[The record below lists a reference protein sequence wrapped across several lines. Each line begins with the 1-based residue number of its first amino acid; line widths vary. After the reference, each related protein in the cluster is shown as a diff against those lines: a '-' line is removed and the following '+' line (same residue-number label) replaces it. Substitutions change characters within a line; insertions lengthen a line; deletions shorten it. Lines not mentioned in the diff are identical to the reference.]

1 MEIILTAVLVA
12 LVAVVVG
19 SGLGFQLHNILS
31 AKSQRAAEEASAQQM
46 RRSNARSKEIL
57 LEAKEQALEL
67 RTNAQ
72 AQLNDE
78 KLTLQRQQSRLEA
91 REEILQGKSDAVEK
105 HESLLQDQ
113 RTELIDE
120 KSKLNDLRQQAGE
133 KLEAISSLSMSD
145 ARQQLLDQAEEDI
158 QFEIARRYRDAELV
172 AQDEADDKARLIL
185 AESMQRLASEVVSEA
200 TVTSISLPNDEMKGR
215 LIGREGRNIRAIEA
229 TTGVDLIID
238 DVPEAI
244 TISCF
249 DPIRREIARVAIDR
263 LIKDGRIH
271 PARIEESVN
280 KARSEVDE
288 TVRKA
293 GQKATFDA
301 DVKGLHPE
309 LVKLIGR
316 LKFRYSYGENVLQH
330 SVEVGLVAGILAAQI
345 GANPQTAKTAG
356 FLHDIGKALTHEVD
370 GPHAEIGADLAKRYG
385 QKEIVITAIREH
397 HDREMTTVE
406 SFLVAAADAISAA
419 RPGARQDTI
428 ENYIQ
433 RLEALEEVAQGFEGV
448 ERVYAIQAGREVRV
462 LVNPENTDDVSAAT
476 LARNIVEKIEETLAY
491 PGQIRVVVIR
501 ESRTVEI
508 AQ

>member
-31 AKSQRAAEEASAQQM
+31 AKSQRAVEEASAQQM

-57 LEAKEQALEL
+57 LEAKEQALQL
-67 RTNAQ
+67 RSDAQ
-72 AQLNDE
+72 AQVNDQ

-91 REEILQGKSDAVEK
+91 REEVLRGKADAADK
-105 HESLLQDQ
+105 HESQLQDQ
-113 RTELIDE
+113 RDELIDE
-120 KSKLNDLRQQAGE
+120 KSKLDDLRQQAGE
-133 KLEAISSLSMSD
+133 KLEAISGLSMSD
-145 ARQQLLDQAEEDI
+145 ARQQLIDQAQEDI
-158 QFEIARRYRDAELV
+158 EFELARRYRDAELV

-200 TVTSISLPNDEMKGR
+200 TVTSIPLPNDDMKGR
-215 LIGREGRNIRAIEA
+215 LIGREGRNIRAIEG

-249 DPIRREIARVAIDR
+249 DPIRREIARVAISS

-288 TVRKA
+288 VVRKA

-330 SVEVGLVAGILAAQI
+330 SVEVGLIAGILAAQI

-385 QKEIVITAIREH
+385 QKEPVVKGIREH